1 MAEAP
6 LDSSDC
12 LLCSEELKDP
22 VTLGCDHRFCYTC
35 LQEHWAP
42 NRTGDC
48 PKCRRRVS
56 KGLMVEFALQEKRES
71 TQRQTDSS
79 EEQTGGEQEEVRRKL
94 PEDILFVS
102 DKPKVSSQ
110 TQASAEDELQSEIQ
124 RLVQKKEH
132 SENIKKQYEDMLQH
146 TERQTQRCEDE
157 IRKRFNL
164 LRQILDQEEE
174 QRLYELRQEQEEK
187 TRRIQQKL
195 RDTEAKLASLS
206 DSIKSA
212 EQQLQ
217 SQSSAPLTEIRDP
230 LVLTEEPDPPA
241 PGPGLLINEGRVL
254 KNLEN
259 SVRDKMR
266 TMMNASLSPE
276 FLLDPNTA
284 HRNLLVSEDLT
295 RVKHTETP
303 DPNVLLNP
311 ERFRSYTSV
320 LGSEGFS
327 SGCWSWEVEVG
338 DHPEWTIG
346 LVKES
351 VDRTAELET
360 LPENG
365 FWCLKHHENKYY
377 NITGETLTLRKRPHK
392 ITVQLF
398 YGVGQEVSFYD
409 GWCVICSHI
418 DTFTEKLFPYFYVGP
433 KGGAKDIKISNI
445 YSEFLSPSLNVKGHR
460 SVLKPQ
466 KGLSR
471 AQSSTISSVFF
482 PYDSFRRSESSSLR
496 DLNRKLQLHQNP
508 Q

>member
-110 TQASAEDELQSEIQ
+110 TQASAEEELQSEIQ

-146 TERQTQRCEDE
+146 TERQTQRCEDQ
-157 IRKRFNL
+157 IRKRFNQL
-164 LRQILDQEEE
+164 HQVLYQEEE
-174 QRLYELRQEQEEK
+174 QRLYELRHEKEEK

-217 SQSSAPLTEIRDP
+217 SQSSAPLTETRDP

-241 PGPGLLINEGRVL
+241 PGPGLLIDEAKVL
-254 KNLEN
+254 NNLED
-259 SVRDKMR
+259 RPKQKMWG
-266 TMMNASLSPE
+266 MINPSPE

-303 DPNVLLNP
+303 DPNVPLNP

-320 LGSEGFS
+320 LGSKGFS
-327 SGCWSWEVEVG
+327 SGWWRWEVEVG

-392 ITVQLF
+392 IK
-398 YGVGQEVSFYD
+398 VSWNMKKD
-409 GWCVICSHI
+409 
-418 DTFTEKLFPYFYVGP
+418 EFPSMTALG
-433 KGGAKDIKISNI
+433 SN
-445 YSEFLSPSLNVKGHR
+445 LLPHR
-460 SVLKPQ
+460 H
-466 KGLSR
+466 
-471 AQSSTISSVFF
+471 F
-482 PYDSFRRSESSSLR
+482 
-496 DLNRKLQLHQNP
+496 H
-508 Q
+508 